1 LKIEIFLMCATP
13 WQYGNYASFTH
24 DLIIQ
29 FPLKLLK
36 APCKRQNACLVAIKL
51 GGIRP
56 IFHLPIWVA
65 SLTYSTSKLKSIIRF
80 LGCWTGNQDFV
91 LWIYIPIHFMKNK
104 QIELWVHGK
113 FLRTQNFFFLKYG
126 SEEKDSSLC
135 KCSIILGFLC

>member
-1 LKIEIFLMCATP
+1 MWATP

-36 APCKRQNACLVAIKL
+36 APCERQNACLVAIKL

-65 SLTYSTSKLKSIIRF
+65 SLTYSNSKLKFIIRF

-91 LWIYIPIHFMKNK
+91 LWKYIPTSWKTNKSSFGFM
-104 QIELWVHGK
+104 E
-113 FLRTQNFFFLKYG
+113 NFWEYKIFFLG
-126 SEEKDSSLC
+126 FFCQREN
-135 KCSIILGFLC
+135 ILHNIKFYFPSVWFQFS